1 MRPTPATRALVLLLP
16 FLGGEMLMGQSMST
30 TGMTMIVREG
40 TRVSVEGP
48 VQWTLSGDATVVN
61 HGLIELGTQARVVE
75 SAEAPITGSGTE
87 TAWTVAGN
95 AAAGLEPGGL
105 GLRLSAPATLPALMV
120 RRGHL
125 PLLNNGIDQ
134 SIARWY
140 ALDPA
145 PPASTEVDVELH
157 YAGSELNGLNAA
169 GLSLFQGDTPAGP
182 WTMMPGGTDPAQRT
196 VSATWSGAWNV
207 ITAFPA
213 GITTGMA
220 EASPPEV
227 MLWPVPAV
235 DVVHLQSMKPIE
247 RLELLDAMGRQIP
260 VTSLSSSGNSH
271 TLQVGHLAP
280 GGYLLRINGR
290 SVQRLLKQ

>member
-1 MRPTPATRALVLLLP
+1 MKPMHAIRILLILLP
-16 FLGGEMLMGQSMST
+16 FVGWQGVRGQSMST
-30 TGMTMIVREG
+30 SGMSITVQQG
-40 TRVSVEGP
+40 TRISVEGA
-48 VQWTLSGDATVVN
+48 VQWTLAGDATVVN
-61 HGLIELGTQARVVE
+61 NGLIELGTQATLVE
-75 SAEAPITGSGTE
+75 SPDAPITGSGTE
-87 TAWTVAGN
+87 TAWTVTGN

-105 GLRLSAPATLPALMV
+105 GLRLSATATLPALMV
-120 RRGHL
+120 RRGHA
-125 PLLNNGIDQ
+125 PLLNNATDP

-140 ALDPA
+140 VLDPA
-145 PPASTEVDVELH
+145 PPASTEVDVELR
-157 YAGSELNGLNAA
+157 YANSELNGLNAS
-169 GLSLFQGDTPAGP
+169 GLSLFRGDSPSGP

-220 EASPPEV
+220 EASAPEV
-227 MLWPVPAV
+227 LLWPVPAV
-235 DVVHLQSMKPIE
+235 DVVHLQSMEPIE

-260 VTSLSSSGNSH
+260 VTSLPGNGHSRS
-271 TLQVGHLAP
+271 LQVGHLAP